1 MTRSVF
7 SRLILLTCG
16 ILTIAGAAGAMRVKH
31 WTPIDAF
38 LEHRNTTPVIGSTMG
53 GDLRPSSTMALNH
66 RGFGAFD
73 PDALAPGGFV
83 TGTAGKLDMGK
94 RSDAGWADDR
104 LPGAPSAGTT
114 GGSASLGGLWRLM
127 GLAHG
132 QDHAAATSTTH
143 STVTHTA
150 ATAKPTTHS
159 STSHTTAPTV
169 STTVAD
175 PVATIAQVTTP
186 AILIGNNTTPV
197 SGLINGSTTLTGGSI
212 TPGHTKTGIG
222 AGTGVSGF
230 SATPE
235 PTSALL
241 FGTGLLLL
249 SMTLRRRRT

>member
-7 SRLILLTCG
+7 SRLILLTLG

-38 LEHRNTTPVIGSTMG
+38 LEHRNTTPVIGGTMTA
-53 GDLRPSSTMALNH
+53 DLRPSGTMALNH
-66 RGFGAFD
+66 RGFGTFD

-83 TGTAGKLDMGK
+83 TGTAGKLNTGT

-104 LPGAPSAGTT
+104 LPGAAAAGAT
-114 GGSASLGGLWRLM
+114 GATASLGGLWRLM

-150 ATAKPTTHS
+150 PPKPTTH
-159 STSHTTAPTV
+159 TSAPHTSAPHTSAPTIA
-169 STTVAD
+169 T

-186 AILIGNNTTPV
+186 AILIGNNATPV
-197 SGLINGSTTLTGGSI
+197 SGLISGPPTLTGGSI
-212 TPGHTKTGIG
+212 TPGGTKTGLG
-222 AGTGVSGF
+222 GGTGVGGF

-241 FGTGLLLL
+241 FGTGLFLL